1 MMYHI
6 RSTFILLFMTMLLFS
21 ACRTAHSAAK
31 EESETHAAET
41 SQSSVSED
49 SSFASLFRSLSLR
62 ADSIVLWLQDSET
75 VPTATFP
82 EEGIQTLSADSNLCS
97 SDSGFTA
104 QSTNSTSPS
113 ARPSSRGRTMDKVS
127 ASREQSGACSG
138 SAEAQPKLGNRV
150 AKVLIGGVHL
160 ESQAAEQKATST
172 HARDSLSARESRDS
186 SLSESDETK
195 PPNLWNLVL
204 QYALIY
210 TILGLVITFG
220 ILALRRAL
228 KIK

>member
-1 MMYHI
+1 MYHI

-31 EESETHAAET
+31 EESATQTTET
-41 SQSSVSED
+41 SQSSVASE
-49 SSFASLFRSLSLR
+49 SSFASLFSALSLR
-62 ADSIVLWLQDSET
+62 ADSIVLWLQDGET
-75 VPTATFP
+75 VPTATSS
-82 EEGIQTLSADSNLCS
+82 EESGQFLSGYPNYCS
-97 SDSGFTA
+97 PDSGFTA
-104 QSTNSTSPS
+104 QSPNSPLPS
-113 ARPSSRGRTMDKVS
+113 ARPSSRGRTI
-127 ASREQSGACSG
+127 G
-138 SAEAQPKLGNRV
+138 
-150 AKVLIGGVHL
+150 KVLIGGVHL

-172 HARDSLSARESRDS
+172 LARDSLSARESRDS

>member
-62 ADSIVLWLQDSET
+62 ADSIVLWLQDSES

-82 EEGIQTLSADSNLCS
+82 EDDRQYLSLDPKICS

-113 ARPSSRGRTMDKVS
+113 ARPSSRGRTI
-127 ASREQSGACSG
+127 G
-138 SAEAQPKLGNRV
+138 
-150 AKVLIGGVHL
+150 KVLIGGVHL

-172 HARDSLSARESRDS
+172 LARDSLSARESRDS

>member
-1 MMYHI
+1 MKYHI
-6 RSTFILLFMTMLLFS
+6 RSTVILLFLTMLIFS

-31 EESETHAAET
+31 EESETLSAET

-49 SSFASLFRSLSLR
+49 SSFASFFRSLSLR
-62 ADSIVLWLQDSET
+62 ADSIVLWLQDSES

-104 QSTNSTSPS
+104 QSPNSPLPR
-113 ARPSSRGRTMDKVS
+113 ARPSTKGRT
-127 ASREQSGACSG
+127 
-138 SAEAQPKLGNRV
+138 L

-160 ESQAAEQKATST
+160 ESQSAEEKVTSS
-172 HARDSLSARESRDS
+172 HARDSLSAREARDF
-186 SLSESDETK
+186 SLSESEESK
-195 PPNLWNLVL
+195 PPNLWGMVL
-204 QYALIY
+204 SFGLFYAIV
-210 TILGLVITFG
+210 GLAITYM
-220 ILALRRAL
+220 ILAIRRAF